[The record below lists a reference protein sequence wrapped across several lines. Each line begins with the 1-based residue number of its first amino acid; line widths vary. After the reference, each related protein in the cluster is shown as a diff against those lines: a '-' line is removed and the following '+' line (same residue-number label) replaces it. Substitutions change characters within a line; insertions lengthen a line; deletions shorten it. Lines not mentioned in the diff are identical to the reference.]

1 MVMATAAPASR
12 TKIAAAAN
20 SNLLTSLNSLR
31 KKPGTGTDPGF
42 LLVQRDADLKL
53 GGLMI
58 YYLNNPGKLY
68 PS

>member
-1 MVMATAAPASR
+1 MVTVMATAAAAPASR

-42 LLVQRDADLKL
+42 LLVQQDAVLRL
-53 GGLMI
+53 GSLLI
-58 YYLNNPGKLY
+58 YLFE
-68 PS
+68 